1 MPSNATRL
9 KQFSLILSVA
19 ILCVG
24 CSSTRMGTD
33 FNSANVS
40 QLKVGETTE
49 QEVLQLIGQ
58 PVQRMH
64 SADGTTILHY
74 MYSPGTIVTP
84 FSGLDPTY
92 IQRASA
98 GRKSLQVILDANGK
112 VKDFTESGSP

>member
-1 MPSNATRL
+1 MRSNATRL
-9 KQFSLILSVA
+9 KQFSFLFFVA
-19 ILCVG
+19 ILCAG

-40 QLKVGETTE
+40 QLKVGKTTE

-84 FSGLDPTY
+84 FSGLDPTFTR
-92 IQRASA
+92 RASA
-98 GRKSLQVILDANGK
+98 GGKSLQVILDANGK
-112 VKDFTESGSP
+112 VKDFTENNSP